1 MSSNHNNSA
10 YSSDRRE
17 HYQQL
22 DSDQRQNQTETNPET
37 NPEASSEAEAK
48 ADPEGNHPLESS
60 FLTVGIGASAGGLEA
75 FQTFFRHM
83 NEDSGMAFVLISH
96 LAPDHDSLLSEL
108 LAKETQMS
116 VLQVQEEVQLQ
127 PNQVYVI
134 PPNATLTVDD
144 GILRLSAPLQARGH
158 RAPINIFFRSLAEDQ
173 GENAVC
179 VILSG
184 TGSDG
189 TIGMKSIKEFGG
201 LAIAQDSSTAKYD
214 SMPRNATMTGLVDY
228 VLPVEDIPAK
238 LIEYARH
245 REGLRANLG
254 EDGMLP
260 EAADYLNQ
268 ICSLLRRRIGH
279 DFSSY
284 KQGTLIRRI
293 QRRIQITQTSSV
305 EAYVDYLKADTDEVS
320 LLFKDLL
327 IGVTHFFRDHEAFDA
342 LQKRA
347 IASLVEHSVD
357 RKSIRVWIAGCSSGE
372 EAYSIAM
379 LLAEELEEQNT
390 RLQVQ
395 IFATDIDERALEKA
409 RHGRYPESIVEQVTS
424 ERLDRFF
431 IKQDGLYQIS
441 KHLREMCI
449 FSQHSLISD
458 PPFSRLDLVSC
469 RNLLIYFDSDLQKRL
484 IPLFHYALRDDGYL
498 FLGSSENLS
507 AYGELFRT
515 ADKPH
520 RLFQRKPAI
529 IPPQIDFP
537 LVDRSSYRQLSQTKS
552 QPAVKQQSQIT
563 RSIERVLLQDYAPA
577 CVILNEQNEIVYFFG
592 RTGKYL
598 EPSQGTPSNNLFDLA
613 RLGLRLELRSVIQ
626 AARGTQVKAIRERVS
641 IDNEGQIV
649 TVNLIAN
656 PVKDPAKEAAD
667 DSGLLMVIFQD
678 VGKPTSYE
686 RAKADGNE
694 PEAEAPVVKQLEDEL
709 RVTKEQLRSTIE
721 EIETSNEE
729 LKSANE
735 ELLSMNEEL
744 QSSNEELQT
753 SKEMQSINEEL
764 QTVNSELRNKVEE
777 LDAANSDIQNL
788 FESTRIATVFLDES
802 LRIKRFTPTA
812 TELFHLLGTD
822 IGRPITDIS
831 LALKDANEDIDIVA
845 DVREVLRSLIPI
857 EREVRAKGE
866 NLYYKMRVMPYRT
879 LENVINGTV
888 LTFVDVTSLRQA
900 RNRAERWA
908 LRQGAIAE
916 LGTYALQV
924 NDAAALCKRAVDI
937 LYQTLEADTCSL
949 FVYQPEQPADLLL
962 QNGSGWPL
970 EQVENATIS
979 ATDSHPGYTLTVKQ
993 PVTVSDFSQ
1002 EGRFSHSPLLE
1013 ASGIVS
1019 GISAIVYS
1027 SNSSL
1032 DSGSNGGSNGGS
1044 DGHRKKADSRIYGV
1058 LTSYATHSRQFTPED
1073 VSFLQAIAN
1082 ALSATLQR
1090 EKTAQA
1096 LEKSRERLDLAIDAG
1111 DLGIWEMDV
1120 ITEKSTW
1127 NAVEYRLLGL
1137 EQDDAV
1143 EPSGDLFYRYVH
1155 SDDVLGLQEAIATA
1169 IAQKTELNTEFR
1181 IERAGGL
1188 RRWLA
1193 AKARVICD
1201 AEGNALKMIGVNY
1214 DITER
1219 RQNEETLKAADRRK
1233 DDFLA
1238 ALGHELRNPLN
1249 ALSSSITL
1257 MQRQKADSSDTQTA
1271 QRQKIQA
1278 VASRQLTHITR
1289 LVDDLL
1295 EISRI
1300 AYQKI
1305 QLSRQPVNLTQLLQD
1320 TVMDAQ
1326 SAAAEKQ
1333 ITLETTLPEAAI
1345 WIDGDP
1351 VRLMQSCS
1359 NVLHN
1364 AIKFSD
1370 HNSQIE
1376 ILTTVDEGVDEGLV
1390 TIKTIDS
1397 GIGMESAALSRIFT
1411 AFSQE
1416 DRALSRSNGLGLGL
1430 PLAKG
1435 IVELHG
1441 GKIWAESIGLGK
1453 GTTVTITL
1461 PYQTNSILKAD
1472 ISEADTLE
1480 ADTLEA
1486 DILEADALEAE
1497 TTVVEATLID
1507 SVGSGRSAEG
1517 QVLSSPKQVL
1527 VVEDNNDSALLL
1539 QLFLE
1544 ELGYQVDIA
1553 ESGSSGLAIAQRS
1566 RPDVI
1571 VSDIGLTAEM
1581 NGYDLA
1587 RAVRSDPDLSTVYL
1601 IATSGYGQPQDKAR
1615 AEAAGFNE
1623 HLTKPVNLKQLEAL
1637 IAQRA

>member
-1 MSSNHNNSA
+1 
-10 YSSDRRE
+10 
-17 HYQQL
+17 
-22 DSDQRQNQTETNPET
+22 
-37 NPEASSEAEAK
+37 
-48 ADPEGNHPLESS
+48 
-60 FLTVGIGASAGGLEA
+60 
-75 FQTFFRHM
+75 M

-116 VLQVQEEVQLQ
+116 VLQVQEEVRLQ

-238 LIEYARH
+238 LIEYSRH
-245 REGLRANLG
+245 RAGLQANLG

-293 QRRIQITQTSSV
+293 QRRIQITQTASV
-305 EAYVDYLKADTDEVS
+305 EAYVDYLKADADEVN

-327 IGVTHFFRDHEAFDA
+327 IGVTHFFRDHESFDA
-342 LQKRA
+342 LQQRA
-347 IASLVEHSVD
+347 IASLVENSID

-379 LLAEELEEQNT
+379 LLAEELEEQNA

-409 RHGRYPESIVEQVTS
+409 RHGRYPESIIEQVTP

-431 IKQDGLYQIS
+431 IKQDGLYQVA

-458 PPFSRLDLVSC
+458 PPFSRLDLISC

-507 AYGELFRT
+507 AYSELFRT

-552 QPAVKQQSQIT
+552 QPAIRQQSQVT
-563 RSIERVLLQDYAPA
+563 KSIERILLQDYTPA
-577 CVILNEQNEIVYFFG
+577 CVILNEQDEIVYFFG

-626 AARGTQVKAIRERVS
+626 TARRTQVKAIRERVS

-656 PVKDPAKEAAD
+656 PVKDSAKEAAD
-667 DSGLLMVIFQD
+667 DSSLLMVIFQD

-686 RAKADGNE
+686 TAKADGNE

-709 RVTKEQLRSTIE
+709 RVTKEHLRSTIE

-735 ELLSMNEEL
+735 KLLSMNEEL

-753 SKEMQSINEEL
+753 SKEEMQSINEEL
-764 QTVNSELRNKVEE
+764 ETVNSELRNKVEE
-777 LDAANSDIQNL
+777 LDTANSDIRNL
-788 FESTRIATVFLDES
+788 FESTRIATVFLDEG

-812 TELFHLLGTD
+812 TELFNLLGTD

-831 LALKDANEDIDIVA
+831 LALKDLDEDIDIVA

-857 EREVRAKGE
+857 EREVQAKGE
-866 NLYYKMRVMPYRT
+866 DLYYKMRVMPYRT

-924 NDAAALCKRAVDI
+924 NDAPALCKRAVDI
-937 LYQTLEADTCSL
+937 IYQTLEADTCGL

-962 QNGSGWPL
+962 QNGKGWPL
-970 EQVENATIS
+970 EQVGNATIS
-979 ATDSHPGYTLTVKQ
+979 ATDSHAGYTLKVEQ
-993 PVTVSDFSQ
+993 SVTVSDFSQ
-1002 EGRFSHSPLLE
+1002 EGRFSRSPLLE
-1013 ASGIVS
+1013 SSDIVS
-1019 GISAIVYS
+1019 GISAIVYGLNDS
-1027 SNSSL
+1027 SNGSL
-1032 DSGSNGGSNGGS
+1032 DDSS
-1044 DGHRKKADSRIYGV
+1044 DGSSDGSSSGQKGERADQIYGV
-1058 LTSYATHSRQFTPED
+1058 LTSYAAHPRQFTPED

-1111 DLGIWEMDV
+1111 DLGIWEMD
-1120 ITEKSTW
+1120 IATEKATW

-1137 EQDDAV
+1137 EQEDAV
-1143 EPSGDLFYRYVH
+1143 EPSSDLFYRYVH
-1155 SDDVLGLQEAIATA
+1155 PDDAVGLQDAIATA
-1169 IAQKTELNTEFR
+1169 IEQKTELNTEFR
-1181 IERAGGL
+1181 IERVGGL
-1188 RRWLA
+1188 QRWLA

-1201 AEGNALKMIGVNY
+1201 AEGNALKMIGTNY

-1219 RQNEETLKAADRRK
+1219 KQNEETLKAADRRK

-1249 ALSSSITL
+1249 ALSSSIAL
-1257 MQRQKADSSDTQTA
+1257 MQRQEADSSETQSETQTA
-1271 QRQKIQA
+1271 QRQNIQA
-1278 VASRQLTHITR
+1278 IASRQLTHITR

-1305 QLSRQPVNLTQLLQD
+1305 QLSRQPVNLTQLLRD
-1320 TVMDAQ
+1320 TVTDAQ

-1333 ITLETTLPEAAI
+1333 ITLEITLPEAAI
-1345 WIDGDP
+1345 WINGDP
-1351 VRLMQSCS
+1351 VRLMQSFS

-1370 HNSQIE
+1370 RDSQIEILAE
-1376 ILTTVDEGVDEGLV
+1376 ILTTVDEDLV

-1397 GIGMESAALSRIFT
+1397 GIGMEPEALSRIFT

-1441 GKIWAESIGLGK
+1441 GKIWAESAGLGR
-1453 GTTVTITL
+1453 GTTIAITL
-1461 PYQTNSILKAD
+1461 PYQAVGI
-1472 ISEADTLE
+1472 
-1480 ADTLEA
+1480 LEA
-1486 DILEADALEAE
+1486 DISTDE
-1497 TTVVEATLID
+1497 TTADTTITVESTSSD
-1507 SVGSGRSAEG
+1507 SAAAGRAAERPK
-1517 QVLSSPKQVL
+1517 LSSPRQVL
-1527 VVEDNNDSALLL
+1527 VIEDNQDSALLL
-1539 QLFLE
+1539 QIFLE
-1544 ELGYQVDIA
+1544 DLGYRVDIA

-1587 RAVRSDPDLSTVYL
+1587 RAVRSDPALNTVYL
-1601 IATSGYGQPQDKAR
+1601 IATSGYGQPQDKAK
-1615 AEAAGFNE
+1615 AKAAGFNE

-1637 IAQRA
+1637 IAQHA